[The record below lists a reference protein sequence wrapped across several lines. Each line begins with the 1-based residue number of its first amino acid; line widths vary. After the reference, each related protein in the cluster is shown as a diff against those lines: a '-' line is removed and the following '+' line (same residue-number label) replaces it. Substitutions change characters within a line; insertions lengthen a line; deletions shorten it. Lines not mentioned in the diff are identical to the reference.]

1 MPRDPNGRKSGLRP
15 LSEAAQAE
23 IADRVAAARPFHLAE
38 LTAVARARGYVTDA
52 ELAATAD
59 LLAHLVRPDELPR
72 ALGEWLSS
80 LGFDPVRAIGFFS
93 TDTGDDLVRR
103 ALADHDDHLVTMR
116 RPADDGTLR
125 KVWSITPEEEETLGL
140 EHLVGEARR
149 SMLRRRAEGA
159 RPVAD
164 VRAEQA
170 EARAARPSA
179 DPSAAR
185 AARRRA
191 ATEAEH
197 EAIKAVYDAACVPQP
212 PRRGSK
218 PWEAAGVSKST
229 YDRRQRDANRVRG
242 SDPIAGQ
249 VQTDYPGLPTTLF
262 LYFNNYRVAPADR
275 NRVTRTTV
283 AWDDP
288 PGTADRS
295 AAAPP
300 QPAQSAPPSPSACPY
315 AEGRRLLA
323 LGRELGLAW
332 LGSGEDPGLWWVQPS
347 AGHPG
352 RARYDAAVEAACHGR
367 WRHEHESASK
377 ARAAAAE
384 AEEKR
389 LAPAL
394 GKLAGRHREAA
405 AAEIRLEEAARRHTN
420 QTLRE
425 AAEAVLWSQAL
436 GLPFTVADPDGAA
449 EVSTAAAEML
459 AAASECPVRI
469 RVAPAAA
476 AWDAALR
483 LVPKELLP
491 RLTRHVG
498 AAFLAHLEPALAV
511 GAGVAAVLREA
522 AIIRGVVAARPAVV
536 RRGPEIHHV
545 AHLARPHLSRATSDA
560 VAAVVAAL
568 DAEMERYEA
577 ALMRAERA
585 AEAVNLP
592 ADPEQRT
599 QILAAAAR
607 LLAGDRPPT
616 PAAALDL
623 ARQWDR
629 W

>member
-1 MPRDPNGRKSGLRP
+1 MPQDPSGRKSGHRP
-15 LSEAAQAE
+15 LSAAAQAD
-23 IADRVAAARPFHLAE
+23 IADRVAAARPYHLAE
-38 LTAVARARGYVTDA
+38 LTAVARARGRVTNA
-52 ELAATAD
+52 ELAATVD
-59 LLAHLVRPDELPR
+59 LLAHLTHPDDLPR
-72 ALGEWLSS
+72 ALGEWLASV
-80 LGFDPVRAIGFFS
+80 GADPARAIAWLVSDAGV
-93 TDTGDDLVRR
+93 DLTLRTR
-103 ALADHDDHLVTMR
+103 ADHDDHLVGMR
-116 RPADDGTLR
+116 RPADDKTLR
-125 KVWSITPEEEETLGL
+125 RVWDINPEEEEALGL

-159 RPVAD
+159 RPVTEL
-164 VRAEQA
+164 RAEQA
-170 EARAARPSA
+170 AARADKPPA

-191 ATEAEH
+191 AIEAEQ
-197 EAIKAVYDAACVPQP
+197 EAIKDVYDAACVPP
-212 PRRGSK
+212 PHRRGSK

-229 YDRRQRDANRVRG
+229 WDRQQRDANRVRG
-242 SDPIAGQ
+242 HDLTAGQ
-249 VQTDYPGLPTTLF
+249 VRTDYPGLPTTLF
-262 LYFNNYRVAPADR
+262 LYYKNYRVAPADR
-275 NRVTRTTV
+275 NRVTRTAV

-288 PGTADRS
+288 PGTANRS
-295 AAAPP
+295 AAPP
-300 QPAQSAPPSPSACPY
+300 PRPAQSAPPSPSACPY

-332 LGSGEDPGLWWVQPS
+332 LGSGEDPVLWWVQPP

-377 ARAAAAE
+377 ARAAATE
-384 AEEKR
+384 TEEKR

-394 GKLAGRHREAA
+394 GNLAGRHREAA
-405 AAEIRLEEAARRHTN
+405 AAEIRLEETARRHTN
-420 QTLRE
+420 ETLRE
-425 AAEAVLWSQAL
+425 AAEAVLWSQAI

-449 EVSTAAAEML
+449 EVSSAAAEML

-511 GAGVAAVLREA
+511 AAGVAAVLREA
-522 AIIRGVVAARPAVV
+522 AILRGVVAARPAAV
-536 RRGPEIHHV
+536 RRGPDIHHV

-568 DAEMERYEA
+568 DAEAERYAA
-577 ALMRAERA
+577 ALEQAERA
-585 AEAVNLP
+585 AEGLILP
-592 ADPEQRT
+592 NDPEQRAR
-599 QILAAAAR
+599 ILASAAR

-616 PAAALDL
+616 LAAALDL
-623 ARQWDR
+623 ARQREQW
-629 W
+629 